1 VAHACTAPSD
11 LLAHQQMKA
20 IRLERVGSAEPREL
34 PEPTPGPGEL
44 LVRVAAVGVC
54 GSDHHLVTG
63 EYPSAPPVTLG
74 HEIEGTVLS
83 AGAGASLAPGVRVAL
98 DPNIACMKC
107 RYCRLGL
114 VAHCTDL
121 HALGVDRDGG
131 LAPFVVAPETQAYE
145 LPTGLPVGFGA
156 LCEPLACCLRAV
168 DHARVTPG
176 DKVAVLGGGVIG
188 QLLAQLARLAGAS
201 VVLVTRQQERRSL
214 AESLGAQATVDPA
227 KSDVVAAISGTTGF
241 APGGVDVAFEAAGVS
256 DTFQE
261 ALAVVRNAGRVIVVG
276 VAPSSLRALVS
287 PFDWF
292 ARELQ
297 VIGSHL
303 NPFTHG
309 RAVALAA
316 SGSLDLAAL
325 ITRTVSLAEVPKVI
339 MGPPLRGDVKVQ
351 VVPE

>member
-1 VAHACTAPSD
+1 MRA
-11 LLAHQQMKA
+11 L
-20 IRLERVGSAEPREL
+20 RLERIGSAELREL

-54 GSDHHLVTG
+54 GSDHHLLTG
-63 EYPSAPPVTLG
+63 EYPSVLPVTLG
-74 HEIEGTVLS
+74 HEIEGTVVS
-83 AGAGASLAPGVRVAL
+83 RGAGASLPPGTRVAL
-98 DPNIACMKC
+98 DPNIPCMKC

-114 VAHCTDL
+114 IAHCTDL

-131 LAPFVVAPETQAYE
+131 LAPLVVVPETQAYE
-145 LPTGLPVGFGA
+145 LPPDLAVGFGA

-168 DHARVTPG
+168 DHAKMTPG

-188 QLLAQLARLAGAS
+188 QLLTQLARLAGAS

-227 KSDVVAAISGTTGF
+227 KSDVVAAIAGPTGF

-256 DTFQE
+256 DTFQG
-261 ALAVVRNAGRVIVVG
+261 AIAVVRNAGRVVVVG
-276 VAPSSLRALVS
+276 AAPSSLRVPVS

-297 VIGSHL
+297 VLGSHL

-316 SGSLDLAAL
+316 SGALDLASL
-325 ITRTVSLAEVPKVI
+325 ITRTVGLAEAPKVI

-351 VVPE
+351 VLPK